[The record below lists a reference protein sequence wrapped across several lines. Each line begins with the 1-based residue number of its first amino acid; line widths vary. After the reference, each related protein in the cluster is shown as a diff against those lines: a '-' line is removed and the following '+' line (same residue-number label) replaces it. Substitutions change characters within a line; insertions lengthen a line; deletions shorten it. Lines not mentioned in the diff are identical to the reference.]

1 MKLFV
6 DIGNSAVKWAT
17 ADELV
22 SDVVHQAASQK
33 LPDSVAAVW
42 QDMTPPQQV
51 HVSSVLKDS
60 RTSELTGWISAHWK
74 LTPVM
79 AESRS
84 SELGVV
90 NGYKQPAQ
98 LGVDRWLALLA
109 ARALVDTAVIVVDCG
124 SATTL
129 DAMDASGC
137 HQGGVIL
144 PGLRTFRRCLL
155 ADTDIPMHAESG
167 AIDYFATDTATGIE
181 SGAMLATAASV
192 EWMMGLLREK
202 SGSAVDCLLTGGNA
216 RLLSGHLAS
225 PHRLVPN
232 LILQGLALQ
241 AGRLD

>member
-1 MKLFV
+1 MRLFV

-17 ADELV
+17 AEELA
-22 SDVVHQAASQK
+22 SGVVHQAASK
-33 LPDSVAAVW
+33 ALPDSVAAAW
-42 QDMTPPQQV
+42 REMTPPQQV

-60 RTSELTGWISAHWK
+60 RTSELTGWISTHWK

-79 AESRS
+79 AESRG

-90 NGYKQPAQ
+90 NGYKRPAQ

-109 ARALVDTAVIVVDCG
+109 ARALADTAVIVVDCG
-124 SATTL
+124 SATTV
-129 DAMDASGC
+129 DAMDAEG
-137 HQGGVIL
+137 HHLGGVIL
-144 PGLRTFRRCLL
+144 PGLQTFRRCLL
-155 ADTDIPMHAESG
+155 ANTDIPMHEARG
-167 AIDYFATDTATGIE
+167 TINYFATDTATGIE

-216 RLLSGHLAS
+216 KLLSGYLAS
-225 PHRLVPN
+225 PHRLMPN